1 MTPPVAIGASRRRLF
16 LAGSLLIPVIA
27 LGALELG
34 LRAVGF
40 GGGDDLFV
48 TYPEWPEWRHA
59 SPDVLR
65 RYMVS
70 GDVPAVRIAPMLFR
84 AEKPEGGLR
93 LVVQG
98 SSTAAGFPFG
108 RWGGLAGMLADRL
121 EAARPGEP
129 VEVVTTAMA
138 AVNSHTLLDLVDE
151 IIEIDPDAVLVYAG
165 HNEYVGVYGVASAFG
180 ATRSLSLTRA
190 KIRLGRLRTFQLITR
205 VVACL
210 RDGTDAIAKKDR
222 RTLFAQ
228 ASTGSRVEFGSEA
241 YRAGI
246 EQFEANMGELLERYR
261 DAGIPVYLGTVV
273 VNDEFP
279 PLAHGPS
286 DGVDADRWAASW
298 DAYAAALEVGD
309 VDAERSAIDVLF
321 GLDGAS
327 ADAWHARG
335 RLALRQGRSDDARRA
350 LVRARDLDGLR
361 FRAPSA
367 INDSIRV
374 LANRHG
380 AVLVDVEQG
389 FESASPDGVV
399 GGDWL
404 LEHVHP
410 NAEGYFLL
418 ADLYYEALRR
428 DGLLGDLSTAPDR
441 ETARLDMPLTEF
453 DRVLADNDVRDLLT
467 GLPFSDPPR
476 IVDRGPPRDDI
487 DELARRYRDGS
498 IDWLQAMESYFQR
511 EQKKGDLAAA
521 TRIARLVANE
531 YPTEAAINRIAGQLS
546 IEAGQPARARIY
558 LARSLRAAPDDAS
571 TLGLLARAHRRVGK
585 PGSARDPAAAIDRPP
600 REGPKQIARLPA
612 AVIE

>member
-1 MTPPVAIGASRRRLF
+1 MPSGNGASHRRLF
-16 LAGSLLIPVIA
+16 LVGALLIPVIT

-48 TYPEWPEWRHA
+48 AYSEWPEWRHA
-59 SPDVLR
+59 SPDVMR
-65 RYMVS
+65 RYMVA
-70 GDVPAVRIAPMLFR
+70 GREPAVRIAPTLFR
-84 AEKPEGGLR
+84 AEKPAGGLR

-98 SSTAAGFPFG
+98 ASTAAGFPFG

-121 EAARPGEP
+121 EAARPGDP
-129 VEVVTTAMA
+129 IEVVTTAMA
-138 AVNSHTLLDLVDE
+138 AVTSHTLLDLVDE

-180 ATRSLSLTRA
+180 ATRSMTLTRA
-190 KIRLGRLRTFQLITR
+190 KIRLGRLRTFQLVTR
-205 VVACL
+205 TVACL
-210 RDGTDAIAKKDR
+210 REGSDAIAKKDR

-228 ASTGSRVEFGSEA
+228 ASTGSRVAFDSPA

-273 VNDEFP
+273 ANDEFP

-286 DGVDADRWAASW
+286 EGVDADRWTAGW
-298 DAYAAALEVGD
+298 TAYEEALEAGD
-309 VDAERSAIDVLF
+309 VDAERSAIDALF
-321 GLDGAS
+321 VLDGES
-327 ADAWHARG
+327 ADAWSARG
-335 RLALRQGRSDDARRA
+335 RLALREGRSDDARA
-350 LVRARDLDGLR
+350 ELARARDLDSLR

-374 LANRHG
+374 LAARHG

-389 FESASPDGVV
+389 FVSASPDGVV

-428 DGLLGDLSTAPDR
+428 DGLLGDLSSAPDR

-467 GLPFSDPPR
+467 GAPFSDPPR
-476 IVDRGPPRDDI
+476 VVERGPPRDEV
-487 DELARRYRDGS
+487 DELARRHRDGE
-498 IDWLQAMESYFQR
+498 IDWLQAMEAYFQR
-511 EQKKGDLAAA
+511 VQQQGDLAAA

-558 LARSLRAAPDDAS
+558 LARSLRAAPDDPS
-571 TLGLLARAHRRVGK
+571 TLGLLARADRALGQRDDGRE
-585 PGSARDPAAAIDRPP
+585 PGAAIALPP
-600 REGPKQIARLPA
+600 PEGPKQIARLPA
-612 AVIE
+612 AVVD